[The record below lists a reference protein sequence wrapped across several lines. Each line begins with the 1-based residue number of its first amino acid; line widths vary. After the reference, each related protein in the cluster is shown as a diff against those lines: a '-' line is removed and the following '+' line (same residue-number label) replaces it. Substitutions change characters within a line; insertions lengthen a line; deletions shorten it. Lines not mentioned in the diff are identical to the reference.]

1 MRGSNDSEGIYDL
14 FGAQE
19 QQYLYD
25 AIEWGKKMDP
35 RLLGDDLCGDALTVT
50 AAEGQPLWPP

>member
-25 AIEWGKKMDP
+25 AIEWGKKWIPDFSGMT
-35 RLLGDDLCGDALTVT
+35 C
-50 AAEGQPLWPP
+50 AEMP